1 MVVTVNDI
9 VKHEDDN
16 DKQLRINESELEHR
30 FDDCDEELLQ
40 IDDEGAHP
48 QYDPDSNSQLFEESI
63 GSIPRMEAE
72 GRVIDFIEQTTGGK

>member
-30 FDDCDEELLQ
+30 FDDCDEELL
-40 IDDEGAHP
+40 
-48 QYDPDSNSQLFEESI
+48 
-63 GSIPRMEAE
+63 
-72 GRVIDFIEQTTGGK
+72 